1 MSPLVPIAYPTTP
14 TLVDTHCHLDLHPL
28 VDQLPA
34 LFDRAG
40 AAGVRRYVVPG
51 VSAEAWP
58 AIAECAREYPA
69 VLPAFGL
76 HPMQAA
82 ACSEKVLADLTR
94 LLPQAAAIG
103 EIGLDYL
110 LPEPDREQQ
119 RTAFRAQL
127 KLAVAAGLPVLIHC
141 RRAFNDL
148 LTILR
153 EERVGRVGGIMHAFS
168 GSIEVAKDCI
178 RLGLLISISGTIT
191 YHNDVRPVA
200 LVRALSLESLVLETD
215 APDMTPEPW
224 RGQDNEP
231 AFIVETARAVATIK
245 GVDMAAVAA
254 VTTRNALRLLGRYR
268 HSDNKHPGGAHVP
281 SP

>member
-1 MSPLVPIAYPTTP
+1 MSPLVSIAQPTTP

-28 VDQLPA
+28 VDRLPA
-34 LFDRAG
+34 VLDRAG

-51 VSAEAWP
+51 VTAEAWP
-58 AIAECAREYPA
+58 AIAACAREYP
-69 VLPAFGL
+69 VILPAFGL

-94 LLPQAAAIG
+94 FLPQAVAIG

-110 LPEPDREQQ
+110 LPDPDRERQ

-127 KLAVAAGLPVLIHC
+127 RLAVAAGLPVLIHC

-168 GSIEVAKDCI
+168 GSVEVAKACI
-178 RLGLLISISGTIT
+178 RLGLLISISGTVT
-191 YHNDVRPVA
+191 YHNAVRPVA
-200 LVRALSLESLVLETD
+200 LVRALDLESLVLETD

-231 AFIVETARAVATIK
+231 AFIVETARTVATIK
-245 GVDMAAVAA
+245 GVDTATVAV
-254 VTTRNALRLLGRYR
+254 VTTCNALRLLDR
-268 HSDNKHPGGAHVP
+268 HSNSDSKHTGGSHVS

>member
-1 MSPLVPIAYPTTP
+1 MVPIAQPITP

-28 VDQLPA
+28 IDRLPA
-34 LFDRAG
+34 VLDRAG

-58 AIAECAREYPA
+58 AIAKCAGEYPA
-69 VLPAFGL
+69 ILPAFGL

-82 ACSEKVLADLTR
+82 AWSEKVLADLTR
-94 LLPQAAAIG
+94 FLPQAVAIG

-110 LPEPDREQQ
+110 LPDLDREQQ
-119 RTAFRAQL
+119 RIAFRAQL

-148 LTILR
+148 LTILG
-153 EERVGRVGGIMHAFS
+153 EEQVGRVGGIMHAFS
-168 GSIEVAKDCI
+168 GSVEVANACI
-178 RLGLLISISGTIT
+178 RLGLLISISGTVT
-191 YHNDVRPVA
+191 YHNAVRPVA
-200 LVRALSLESLVLETD
+200 LVRALPLESLVLETD

-224 RGQDNEP
+224 RGRDNEP

-245 GVDMAAVAA
+245 GGDMAAVAA
-254 VTTRNALRLLGRYR
+254 MTTRNAVRLLDR
-268 HSDNKHPGGAHVP
+268 HSTADNQYPGGSHVP

>member
-1 MSPLVPIAYPTTP
+1 MSPLVPIAQPTTP

-28 VDQLPA
+28 IDELPA
-34 LFDRAG
+34 ALDRAG
-40 AAGVRRYVVPG
+40 AAGVHRYVVPG

-69 VLPAFGL
+69 ILPAFGL
-76 HPMQAA
+76 HPMRAA
-82 ACSEKVLADLTR
+82 AWSERVLADLTR
-94 LLPQAAAIG
+94 FLPQAVAIG

-110 LPEPDREQQ
+110 LPDLDREQQ
-119 RTAFRAQL
+119 RIAFRAQL
-127 KLAVAAGLPVLIHC
+127 RLAVAAGLPVLIHC

-153 EERVGRVGGIMHAFS
+153 EERVGLVGGIMHAFS
-168 GSIEVAKDCI
+168 GSVEVADTCI
-178 RLGLLISISGTIT
+178 RLGLLISISGTVT
-191 YHNDVRPVA
+191 YHNAVRPVA
-200 LVRALSLESLVLETD
+200 LVRALPLERLVLETD

-254 VTTRNALRLLGRYR
+254 MTTRNALRLLDR
-268 HSDNKHPGGAHVP
+268 HRTTDNQYPGGSHVP